1 MTVSRIVLAASLALA
16 GAAPFSPAFAQSH
29 TLTVT
34 YQESAAL
41 AALQTAAAG
50 ADRAA
55 QDAAL
60 AAARSVAQSA
70 AARYALGN
78 LQFQIG
84 RARGDAQMQNQAVDA
99 LVASGVP
106 QGAELASLLAAQASR
121 TYSANDFQ
129 GTDRLLARVVE
140 IQPDNAAAIA
150 DYAQYKARIGDRA
163 NAVTLFQRAIEV
175 QQASGQAAPESWHQR
190 GLALAFDGRMA
201 PQAIALAR
209 GLVAAYPTPS
219 NWRDALYVYRQLAAG
234 DPALELDIRRL
245 ARASGGIAG
254 ERDILE
260 TARAFDGAG
269 QAGEAKAVL
278 DDAVARTMLDASEA
292 QVRQLITSTN
302 RGATQARAGLARAR
316 TQALAGSTGAAA
328 LAAGDAHFG
337 FGQYAEAAELYRAA
351 LEKGG
356 EDPNLVNTRL
366 AAALALAGQRTEA
379 QAALAAITGPR
390 AELAGFWTAWLA
402 RPSA

>member
-16 GAAPFSPAFAQSH
+16 GAVPFSPAFAQSH

-34 YQESAAL
+34 YQESTAL

-70 AARYALGN
+70 AARYAFAN

-84 RARGDAQMQNQAVDA
+84 RARGDAQMQNQAIDA

-129 GTDRLLARVVE
+129 STDRLLARVVE
-140 IQPDNAAAIA
+140 LQPNNAAAIA

-245 ARASGGIAG
+245 ARASGGVAG

-278 DDAVARTMLDASEA
+278 DDAVARTMLDANEA
-292 QVRQLITSTN
+292 QVRQLIASTN

-337 FGQYAEAAELYRAA
+337 FGQYAQAAELYRAA

-356 EDPNLVNTRL
+356 EAPNLVNTRL
-366 AAALALAGQRTEA
+366 AAALALAGQRAEA

-390 AELAGFWTAWLA
+390 AELAGFWTTWLA

>member
-16 GAAPFSPAFAQSH
+16 GAVPFSPAFAQSH

-34 YQESAAL
+34 YQESTAL

-70 AARYALGN
+70 AARYALAN

-84 RARGDAQMQNQAVDA
+84 RARGDAQMQNQAIDA

-140 IQPDNAAAIA
+140 LQPNNAAAIA

-245 ARASGGIAG
+245 ARASGGVAG

-278 DDAVARTMLDASEA
+278 DDAVARTMLDANEA
-292 QVRQLITSTN
+292 QVRQLIASTN

-366 AAALALAGQRTEA
+366 AAALALAGQRAEA

-390 AELAGFWTAWLA
+390 ADLAGFWTTWLA